1 MTGSRTALI
10 AALVA
15 VQLTVAGAVLWA
27 MHASLEGAMIG
38 HAERLMRRTAG
49 DANRF
54 AAAFLRPAAEDAAM
68 LRRMMAAGLAPPSRP
83 DRLAAALHA
92 VLDTRPA
99 YAGLYHGAPDGDF
112 VYVSRTG
119 EPDAPFSTKIIAV
132 DGLLREMTVTRHGA
146 DFAALARETPGDDG
160 FDPRTR
166 PWYVAAREA
175 DGTAWTDPYIFF
187 SSRRPGITVS
197 EPAPDGGAVGI
208 DLEIEAISA
217 FLDDLDLTEW
227 GSVAILSR
235 EGRVIAHRDALALRV
250 VEADGTGRFAALSEM
265 PDMPLREAVAALPG
279 GLETVTEA
287 DRPLLRYGVD
297 GEAWLAVFEPLE
309 GGRAPWIVVSYL
321 PESDFL
327 GALGAARGRA
337 LAIAGALAALSA
349 VAGWL
354 IAGRLA
360 RRAAQ

>member
-1 MTGSRTALI
+1 MIASRTGLI
-10 AALVA
+10 GLLLG
-15 VQLTVAGAVLWA
+15 VQIIAVLA
-27 MHASLEGAMIG
+27 VLAAVHVTMEGAMIG
-38 HAERLMRRTAG
+38 HAERLMRRAAG

-54 AAAFLRPAAEDAAM
+54 AGAFLRPAAEDAGM
-68 LRRMMAAGLAPPSRP
+68 LQRLMAAGIAAPP
-83 DRLAAALHA
+83 DAARFAGTLHA
-92 VLDTRPA
+92 VLQTRPA
-99 YAGLYHGAPDGDF
+99 YAGLYYGAPDGDF

-119 EPDAPFSTKIIAV
+119 EAEAPFRTKVIAV
-132 DGLLREMTVTRHGA
+132 DGPSRDTSVSLHAEDFSVLRSGPEA
-146 DFAALARETPGDDG
+146 DDG

-166 PWYVAAREA
+166 PWYEAAIAA

-197 EPAPDGGAVGI
+197 EPAPGGGAVGI

-250 VEADGTGRFAALSEM
+250 ADADGTGRFARLDEM
-265 PDMPLREAVAALPG
+265 PDAPLRDAVAALSG
-279 GLETVTEA
+279 GLETVTDR
-287 DRPLLRYGVD
+287 DRPLLRYETG
-297 GEAWLAVFEPLE
+297 GEDWLAVFEPLD

-327 GALGAARGRA
+327 GPLAAARRRA
-337 LAIAGALAALSA
+337 LVIAAV
-349 VAGWL
+349 VAGLSVIVAW
-354 IAGRLA
+354 IVATRLA
-360 RRAAQ
+360 RRQH